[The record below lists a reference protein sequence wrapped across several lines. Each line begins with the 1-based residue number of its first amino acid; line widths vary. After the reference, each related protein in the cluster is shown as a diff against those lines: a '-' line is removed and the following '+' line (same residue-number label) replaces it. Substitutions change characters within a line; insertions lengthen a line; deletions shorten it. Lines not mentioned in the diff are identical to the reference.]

1 MLGGSEFRLRRGFVC
16 GKTLVRRKGA
26 AGQKAGWVVF
36 LQTRL
41 KLKISIL
48 AGRPSPP
55 LPAAVSG
62 GVDFSAAFRYAFL
75 NLMQRGALY
84 AGPHFYLYQRAR

>member
-1 MLGGSEFRLRRGFVC
+1 MSFFGVPTATGRLR
-16 GKTLVRRKGA
+16 T
-26 AGQKAGWVVF
+26 
-36 LQTRL
+36 
-41 KLKISIL
+41 
-48 AGRPSPP
+48 
-55 LPAAVSG
+55 G